1 MQDRVNA
8 SAPSQT
14 LELFEA
20 DLLDDGAF
28 DDAVRD
34 CSVCFHTA
42 SPFWMDDRITDPQA
56 QLVEPAERGTLN
68 VLRSCAKAAAARTGD
83 RLERVVLTSS
93 FAALMNTDNPPDHRY
108 DEAEWNTSSAPGAA
122 DGAFPE
128 PANAHAYRWSKTVA
142 ERSAWEFVRGLG
154 GGDSAAMT
162 LACINP
168 PMVLGVN
175 KQQLAGSAANLNQ
188 SSLIVHNLLSGN
200 AKEVMPGSVGFTDAA
215 DVAKAHILAAQ
226 TPGAA
231 GQRYLCSGTTA
242 TWATV
247 ADVLR
252 RLYPSMPI
260 PANNNDPEQPCLD
273 LANDKIRAEL
283 GMQFEPL
290 DVTLKRQGDALISAG
305 LL

>member
-1 MQDRVNA
+1 
-8 SAPSQT
+8 
-14 LELFEA
+14 
-20 DLLDDGAF
+20 
-28 DDAVRD
+28 
-34 CSVCFHTA
+34 
-42 SPFWMDDRITDPQA
+42 
-56 QLVEPAERGTLN
+56 
-68 VLRSCAKAAAARTGD
+68 
-83 RLERVVLTSS
+83 
-93 FAALMNTDNPPDHRY
+93 MNTDNPPDHRY

-260 PANNNDPEQPCLD
+260 PADNNDPEQPCLD